1 MRMTQ
6 TTDDGALCIVTNFD
20 VESISV
26 LWCVVS
32 CILVCFFEM
41 FESFV

>member
-1 MRMTQ
+1 VNFIHMN
-6 TTDDGALCIVTNFD
+6 CTNNEVPT

-26 LWCVVS
+26 LWCVIS